1 MYDSKFKRCKRL
13 FRERPLS
20 DRCLRAAYSSSP
32 WRQPDNLL
40 LKHLLGLFASK
51 QLCGCTPHHP
61 PTLTELFQVRF
72 SGSRFFHLII
82 IIPHFGILATAHK
95 EHFFCFLNGGD
106 IVSQCSPVFEEG
118 ACVWHSRLSLF
129 LNSTTMNTAP
139 HTPLNPSTSVK

>member
-1 MYDSKFKRCKRL
+1 MIQNSKDAKGYPEKGL
-13 FRERPLS
+13 FLTDVSELPIVLFPRGN
-20 DRCLRAAYSSSP
+20 
-32 WRQPDNLL
+32 QHNLL

-61 PTLTELFQVRF
+61 PTLTEMFQVCC

-82 IIPHFGILATAHK
+82 PHFGILATVHK
-95 EHFFCFLNGGD
+95 EQFFCLLNGGD

-118 ACVWHSRLSLF
+118 ARVWHSRSSLF
-129 LNSTTMNTAP
+129 LNSATMNTAP

>member
-1 MYDSKFKRCKRL
+1 MIQNSKDAKGYSEKGL
-13 FRERPLS
+13 FLTAVSELPIVLLS
-20 DRCLRAAYSSSP
+20 GGN
-32 WRQPDNLL
+32 QHTLL

-61 PTLTELFQVRF
+61 PTPTELFQVRF

-82 IIPHFGILATAHK
+82 IIPHFGILATVHK

-106 IVSQCSPVFEEG
+106 IVSQCSPVFKEG
-118 ACVWHSRLSLF
+118 ACVWHSRSSLF
-129 LNSTTMNTAP
+129 LNSTTMNTDP